1 MITRLARI
9 TCAALAASTVSA
21 AAITTPEIEPL
32 QNPFLPRYVQSGRA
46 LYAANSRKQQNQ
58 HGAHTA
64 KLKLFDEFLD
74 ALRVLQDDYFQPW
87 LGQWPNAI
95 DWTAAVTGTHV
106 AAALS
111 SLSQGISAEDSPR
124 EKENLIT
131 TYFSQLLSYYFGQDA
146 FSIRNEAYDDM
157 LWVVLGWLETVEFI
171 DYHAT
176 VFQLSA
182 ANDEP
187 VTKTTSRA
195 TSGLLNQSWYGN
207 LWIPAFSH
215 RARIFWDIASQG
227 WDTTLCGGGMNWNPR
242 LEPYKNAITNELFIA
257 ASASMYLYFPGDSNT
272 SPFINSHDPR
282 MADPAA
288 NTTSDSREP
297 HEMKHL
303 QAALAGYNWL
313 IHSGMMNEQGLYA
326 DGFHITGWNN
336 ASNPNKRCDA
346 RNDMVYT
353 YNQGVVLTGQ
363 IGLWKVTGDERFLSD
378 GHRLIQSTINATGYD
393 LARDAPIDDIS
404 LLKPGQL
411 PPWRGL
417 GRAGVLEEQCD
428 ISGQCSQDSQSFKGI
443 FFHHLT
449 AFCAPLEI
457 AFSKAEKAAHMTDS
471 STLSSELFKL
481 AEESHRQ
488 ACASYLGWIKL
499 NARAALST
507 KDLEGKF
514 GMWWTAGLLQINASS
529 LADAPP
535 NAPSGSNSIDYR
547 TYGVPRDTT
556 WSNTPLEDAP
566 LPPILDTEDDI
577 DDQVPLESGRTKHAP
592 AAPEK
597 LRYDSDDTLASEMA
611 AGDPSDPNNRG
622 RGRTVETQGGGVAV
636 LRCLWEISQRTATT
650 A

>member
-1 MITRLARI
+1 MITRLIHI

-21 AAITTPEIEPL
+21 IAVIAPEAPH
-32 QNPFLPRYVQSGRA
+32 NPFLPRYVQAGRA
-46 LYAANSRKQQNQ
+46 MLAAKGYAGRRSNDVE
-58 HGAHTA
+58 TA
-64 KLKLFDEFLD
+64 KIKLFDDFLG
-74 ALRVLQDDYFQPW
+74 ALRVLQDDYFEPW

-106 AAALS
+106 AASLS
-111 SLSQGISAEDSPR
+111 SLSQGLSAEDSPR

-157 LWVVLGWLETVEFI
+157 LWVVLGWLEAVEFI

-176 VFQLSA
+176 LFELSSTSQEQPSA
-182 ANDEP
+182 
-187 VTKTTSRA
+187 KTAIRGA
-195 TSGLLNQSWYGN
+195 PGLRNQSWYGN

-227 WDTTLCGGGMNWNPR
+227 WDTALCGGGMNWNPR

-257 ASASMYLYFPGDSNT
+257 ASASMYLYFPGDSNS
-272 SPFINSHDPR
+272 SPFINSQDPR
-282 MADPAA
+282 MSDPAA
-288 NTTSDSREP
+288 NSTSASGDP

-313 IHSGMMNEQGLYA
+313 IHSGMMTEQGLYA
-326 DGFHITGWNN
+326 DGFHITEWKN

-363 IGLWKVTGDERFLSD
+363 IGLWKVTRDERFLND
-378 GHRLIQSTINATGYD
+378 GHRLIQSVINATGYD
-393 LARDAPIDDIS
+393 LSRNGPVDDIN

-449 AFCAPLEI
+449 AFCAPLDI
-457 AFSKAEKAAHMTDS
+457 ALSKAAHLTDTP
-471 STLSSELFKL
+471 TLSSELFKR
-481 AEESHRQ
+481 AEEGHRD
-488 ACASYLGWIKL
+488 ACAAYLGWIRH
-499 NARAALST
+499 NAHAALST
-507 KDLEGKF
+507 KDSDGKF
-514 GMWWTAGLLQINASS
+514 GMWWTAGLLQINTSS
-529 LADAPP
+529 LSNAPP

-556 WSNTPLEDAP
+556 WIDRPHADYP
-566 LPPILDTEDDI
+566 VPPIRDSDDDI
-577 DDQVPLESGRTKHAP
+577 GDQVPLKQGRTKHAP
-592 AAPEK
+592 ADLQYE
-597 LRYDSDDTLASEMA
+597 SDDTSMLKTI
-611 AGDPSDPNNRG
+611 AGDPLDPNNRG
-622 RGRTVETQGGGVAV
+622 RGRTVETQGGGLAV
-636 LRCLWEISQRTATT
+636 LRCLWEISQRTAMT